1 MPKCIRYLVA
11 DGYYSKIKFI
21 DGVTALGLEQIG
33 KLRRD
38 ANLRWLYQGKQKPRG
53 CRNRY
58 DGKVRFDDLTR
69 LELANEIEG
78 VKLYTAIVQ

>member
-1 MPKCIRYLVA
+1 LVA